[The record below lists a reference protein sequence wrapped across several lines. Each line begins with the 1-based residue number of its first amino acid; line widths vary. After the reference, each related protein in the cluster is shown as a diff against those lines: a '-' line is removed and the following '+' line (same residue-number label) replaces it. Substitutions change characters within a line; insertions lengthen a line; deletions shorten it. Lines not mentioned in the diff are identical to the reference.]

1 MLPEAPHAVRR
12 ERRDPATGPHGA
24 ESDALARKSPL
35 KKKAVVYPT
44 PSTRPGKGS
53 LTDSRRLTGARRFS
67 PLLTSRRRSSLR
79 INTAP
84 LDGCVMG
91 RLAEN
96 QYIQRL
102 SPSQQRPIFIEVILT
117 TSVAFL
123 DTPWHN
129 FNGTFSQ
136 SIQSGR
142 PGGTRIA
149 VAIGSC
155 ADRQGILNIRRGG
168 VPSLVRPFG

>member
-1 MLPEAPHAVRR
+1 MAKNPRRATAQGHKPDGALDPRRANRGMLPEAPHAVRR

-91 RLAEN
+91 
-96 QYIQRL
+96 
-102 SPSQQRPIFIEVILT
+102 
-117 TSVAFL
+117 
-123 DTPWHN
+123 
-129 FNGTFSQ
+129 
-136 SIQSGR
+136 
-142 PGGTRIA
+142 
-149 VAIGSC
+149 
-155 ADRQGILNIRRGG
+155 
-168 VPSLVRPFG
+168 